1 MTRAARSAMEAHIA
15 SCEQCCR
22 YDRVIRTGVDVLRKS
37 APGGVCRPLGVVAV
51 RRRAR
56 IAERRESHAAV
67 SRAAVTG
74 TGSRTTVATA
84 VAVAA
89 VLAGIAWLP
98 AVFSATP
105 EASVAP
111 VLDVTADRSP
121 WPASIR
127 LQSPA
132 SNRANEFSYSEPH
145 AQTAALSV
153 MLRYRSPS
161 LMRMASQG
169 PAWEASSWQRSES
182 PEDLA
187 RAMLVEYRHNRAR
200 GIARTVVSAPDPD

>member
-37 APGGVCRPLGVVAV
+37 APGGVCRPMGVVAV

-67 SRAAVTG
+67 TG
-74 TGSRTTVATA
+74 TGSRTTVAAA

-98 AVFSATP
+98 VVFSATP

-111 VLDVTADRSP
+111 VVDVTADRSP

-145 AQTAALSV
+145 AQTAALAV
-153 MLRYRSPS
+153 MLGYRSPS
-161 LMRMASQG
+161 LLRMASQG
-169 PAWEASSWQRSES
+169 PAWEASSWQRGES